1 MGKGLIQEGHVDEVE
16 RHRVGLGVLL
26 VGALRGLELPT
37 CAPPRQRRDKT
48 QHRAHATE
56 SGWRSTSTRAIIWA
70 LTCAMTAARAGAA
83 AAARLRCPQGRA
95 PCALPSAVLP
105 SRVSGD
111 TRKGWQPALESWWFE
126 QERTF
131 AAWEKRS
138 RKSVGLGCFMSKLS
152 FFRISFSMSM
162 ICQRD
167 KACAPSQLSQNAR
180 SVGAGDGGRG
190 GAQTSW
196 REEE

>member
-1 MGKGLIQEGHVDEVE
+1 MGKGLIEEGHVDEVE

-56 SGWRSTSTRAIIWA
+56 SGCRSTSTRAIIWA
-70 LTCAMTAARAGAA
+70 LSCAMTAARAGAA
-83 AAARLRCPQGRA
+83 AAPACAARKAGRLARCPLLCCHLVFRA
-95 PCALPSAVLP
+95 THE
-105 SRVSGD
+105 RVGI
-111 TRKGWQPALESWWFE
+111 ESWWFE

-167 KACAPSQLSQNAR
+167 KACAPSQLSQNAHGTFPPLR
-180 SVGAGDGGRG
+180 LGTR
-190 GAQTSW
+190 T
-196 REEE
+196 